1 MAGIQRSE
9 GGAQRFREEQRWPQ
23 GNTMLAKY
31 SEVGRLAV
39 NNNIYACHP
48 SSSLSYLCREINV
61 HVNKR
66 IHDYR
71 HTKFMTIVCILLI
84 LHNG

>member
-1 MAGIQRSE
+1 MAGIGRSE

-39 NNNIYACHP
+39 NNNIYALP
-48 SSSLSYLCREINV
+48 PFLFSLIFLYIER
-61 HVNKR
+61 
-66 IHDYR
+66 D
-71 HTKFMTIVCILLI
+71 
-84 LHNG
+84 